1 MISETLS
8 APQTA
13 AGLGIRRS
21 LCEDLAVKILYLEG
35 ELSLLELADRLHLS
49 LSVVEE
55 VYEHLRKVQLCEV
68 RGMNGNVRRIAL
80 SLQGRAR
87 AIELLTHSQ
96 YAGAAPVSLEAYTR
110 QVCAQSVRDVQI
122 CPEQVERA
130 LNGLV
135 LDKTI
140 ISQLGTAIVSGR
152 AILLC
157 GPSGTGK
164 TAIAECLP
172 GIYNDA
178 VWIPYAV
185 EVDSRIITV
194 YDSHIH
200 ESCVESGEG
209 ALDEMRDENHPA
221 ACGEFHSLDGDH
233 RWILCRRPRVVVGGE
248 LTQEMLNLRLGGTS
262 NFYSAPLQM
271 KANNGVLI
279 VDDFGRQRM
288 RPEELLNRWIVPLD
302 RRIDF
307 LTLAGGKTFE
317 VPFDLFLVLA
327 SNHDVGELADE
338 AFLRRIQ
345 TKVKVGYMNDTDFR
359 EVCVRMCDQLGVA
372 FDAAVV
378 EEFIGLLAS
387 LGQPLRPCYPRD
399 VMQSICWEARYQGR
413 EPVLDS
419 ESVKR
424 ACRSYFAAP

>member
-1 MISETLS
+1 MISETLA

-13 AGLGIRRS
+13 DGLGIRRS

-35 ELSLLELADRLHLS
+35 ELSLVELAARLHLS
-49 LSVVEE
+49 LAVVEE

-68 RGMNGNVRRIAL
+68 RGMSGTVRRVAL

-110 QVCAQSVRDVQI
+110 QVRAQSVRDAGVR
-122 CPEQVERA
+122 PEQVERA
-130 LNGLV
+130 LSGLV

-140 ISQLGTAIVSGR
+140 ISQLGTAVFSGR

-157 GPSGTGK
+157 GPPGTGK

-172 GIYNDA
+172 GIYSDE

-185 EVDSRIITV
+185 EVDSQIITV

-200 ESCVESGEG
+200 
-209 ALDEMRDENHPA
+209 A
-221 ACGEFHSLDGDH
+221 ACGDAGGKNCGVSDFTDEDR
-233 RWILCRRPRVVVGGE
+233 RWVLCRRPRVVVGGE
-248 LTQEMLNLRLGGTS
+248 LTPEMLDLRLTSAS

-271 KANNGVLI
+271 KANNGALI

-302 RRIDF
+302 RRVDF
-307 LTLAGGKTFE
+307 LTLAGGKKFE

-327 SNHDVGELADE
+327 SNTDVAELADE

-345 TKVKVGYMNDTDFR
+345 TKVRVGYMNVADFR
-359 EVCVRMCDQLGVA
+359 EVCRRMCAHLGLT

-378 EEFIGLLAS
+378 EEFMVLLAS

-399 VMQSICWEARYQGR
+399 IMQGVCWEALYEERL
-413 EPVLDS
+413 PKLDS
-419 ESVKR
+419 ESIKR
-424 ACRSYFAAP
+424 ACRSYFATA